1 MIEETGKVIRVEGAD
16 AWVETQPSTACGSCG
31 DAKGC
36 GVSVLAS
43 IFGRREIQVK
53 VRNEANAV
61 VGQNVI
67 IGIPESG
74 LLLGSLLTYL
84 FPLALLFGFALGGH
98 WIGTHY
104 GLGDTE
110 VVTILGGIT
119 GLITG
124 FGLLKH
130 TRLASDNKRCF
141 YPVMIRL
148 A

>member
-16 AWVETQPSTACGSCG
+16 AWVETQPSTACGACSETQ
-31 DAKGC
+31 GC

-43 IFGRREIQVK
+43 IFGRREIQIK
-53 VRNEANAV
+53 VRNEVNAV
-61 VGQNVI
+61 VGEAVI

-74 LLLGSLLTYL
+74 LLRGSLLTYL

-98 WIGTHY
+98 WIGTYY
-104 GLGDTE
+104 GLGDNE
-110 VVTILGGIT
+110 IVTILGGII

-124 FGLLKH
+124 FGLLKK
-130 TRLASDNKRCF
+130 TRLASNNRRCF
-141 YPVMIRL
+141 HPVMIRL